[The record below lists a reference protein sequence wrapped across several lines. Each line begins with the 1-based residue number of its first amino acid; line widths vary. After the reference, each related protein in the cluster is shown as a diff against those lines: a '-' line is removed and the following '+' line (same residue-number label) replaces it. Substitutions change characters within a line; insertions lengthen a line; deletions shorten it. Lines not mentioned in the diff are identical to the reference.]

1 MGTRALA
8 LCCVVARKSM
18 RGHPLCVWA
27 VSRCPCKRSSAV
39 RWSGLP
45 LCRSVSGL
53 PLCRRVSGPQY
64 IHARTTMRAHI
75 CPFVYSWL
83 GFACVL
89 FSIMEQVVAMD
100 MDVLVIDEPYA
111 PNKLFLGTIIHRAG
125 CTFVV
130 PVRRFRSTKS
140 CAEYLAMIT
149 TRIAADSCPIGVYR
163 CMYAQ

>member
-1 MGTRALA
+1 M
-8 LCCVVARKSM
+8 S
-18 RGHPLCVWA
+18 
-27 VSRCPCKRSSAV
+27 
-39 RWSGLP
+39 
-45 LCRSVSGL
+45 
-53 PLCRRVSGPQY
+53 
-64 IHARTTMRAHI
+64 I
-75 CPFVYSWL
+75 CTYSWL

-130 PVRRFRSTKS
+130 PLRRFRSTKS

>member
-1 MGTRALA
+1 M
-8 LCCVVARKSM
+8 
-18 RGHPLCVWA
+18 
-27 VSRCPCKRSSAV
+27 
-39 RWSGLP
+39 
-45 LCRSVSGL
+45 
-53 PLCRRVSGPQY
+53 
-64 IHARTTMRAHI
+64 HAQQCAHI
-75 CPFVYSWL
+75 YVHLYIAGSDLRVFCLV
-83 GFACVL
+83 
-89 FSIMEQVVAMD
+89 MEQVVAMG

-130 PVRRFRSTKS
+130 PVRRFRSSKS